1 MCDTIGEL
9 TQINHVVISVTSPYY
24 MLTQET
30 YVSHNQVFS
39 CFAIHAKIGSQK
51 NNVTLNRSSLPQSR
65 N

>member
-9 TQINHVVISVTSPYY
+9 TQINHVVISVISPYY

-39 CFAIHAKIGSQK
+39 CLAMHAKIGSH
-51 NNVTLNRSSLPQSR
+51 NFFLH
-65 N
+65 